1 MKIFVVGNALVDEDS
16 LPLKLLPLLQKE
28 FPQIEFIE
36 FDPTENFPE
45 ELDEICMID
54 TVKGIKRPQVFTDI
68 DVFIN
73 KKGVS
78 MHDFDLAWEMKLLK
92 KTGKL
97 KNIYIIGIPSD
108 GNLNE
113 VFYLCC
119 QLISKKCV
127 AQLMQGS

>member
-1 MKIFVVGNALVDEDS
+1 MKEIFIVGNALVDEDS
-16 LPLKLLPLLQKE
+16 MPLRLKSLLQKE

-45 ELDEICMID
+45 ELDEICLID
-54 TVKGIKRPQVFTDI
+54 TVKEINVPQVFTDI
-68 DVFIN
+68 DQFIN

-97 KNIYIIGIPSD
+97 NNIYIIGIPPEGD
-108 GNLNE
+108 INKLFFG
-113 VFYLCC
+113 VKG
-119 QLISKKCV
+119 LIVGKIKC
-127 AQLMQGS
+127 